1 MPLVTCWVDRVP
13 RLEVP
18 MMTGRLRVPLG
29 YSPDMEARVLELP
42 LITRRI
48 SIFLLL
54 PDDME
59 RGLALLEANLTMD
72 NLRTLLATLK
82 VPPTRGI
89 YRLRFLGR
97 LLEM

>member
-1 MPLVTCWVDRVP
+1 
-13 RLEVP
+13 

-59 RGLALLEANLTMD
+59 RGLAAVEANA
-72 NLRTLLATLK
+72 RAGAT
-82 VPPTRGI
+82 VTSASIGHTRSVAEYLDKLGAFGREVI
-89 YRLRFLGR
+89 DAYR
-97 LLEM
+97 